1 VELIL
6 NLMWVLVAAAALA
19 GWLLTNSRAKNELG
33 PQLIALAMLL
43 VILFP
48 AISITDDLWAAHN
61 PAEADVLVR
70 RFHVP
75 AHHHG
80 VANHAAPPFLVS
92 RFQPPA
98 MSAPGHAFLPRWE
111 CPLNLAPARFSL
123 SIRPPPVLYLRA
135 CHFLT
140 PSGLA

>member
-6 NLMWVLVAAAALA
+6 NLMWVVVAAAALA
-19 GWLLTNSRAKNELG
+19 GWLLTHPRAKSELG
-33 PQLIALAMLL
+33 RQLIALTMLL

-70 RFHVP
+70 RFHDP
-75 AHHHG
+75 AHHDGIAH
-80 VANHAAPPFLVS
+80 HAAPPFLVS

-98 MSAPGHAFLPRWE
+98 MVVLGYAVLPCRD
-111 CPLNLAPARFSL
+111 CPLNKALARFSL
-123 SIRPPPVLYLRA
+123 FIRPPPVL
-135 CHFLT
+135 
-140 PSGLA
+140 